1 MFNSKKNDR
10 SKSRRRTRRNLVRSN
25 VLKAVL
31 KSFFCSSSA
40 ALKTTSSAPQAL
52 ANAKKSCLQARS
64 QPYQK
69 KKKRTTVL
77 LALSVFLCSLLFF
90 FYTNCFYNDTHDV
103 SALFRMSVTC
113 VCGVLVRHFLEKKK
127 KEEKED
133 KTETQ
138 RSSHTSRS

>member
-1 MFNSKKNDR
+1 M
-10 SKSRRRTRRNLVRSN
+10 RSN

-69 KKKRTTVL
+69 KKKGLRYY
-77 LALSVFLCSLLFF
+77 SPCQ
-90 FYTNCFYNDTHDV
+90 CFYV
-103 SALFRMSVTC
+103 LFCFSFIQTVFIMIRTMFQLC
-113 VCGVLVRHFLEKKK
+113 FE
-127 KEEKED
+127 
-133 KTETQ
+133 
-138 RSSHTSRS
+138 

>member
-1 MFNSKKNDR
+1 M
-10 SKSRRRTRRNLVRSN
+10 RSN

-69 KKKRTTVL
+69 KKKDYGTTRLV
-77 LALSVFLCSLLFF
+77 SVFMFSFVFLL
-90 FYTNCFYNDTHDV
+90 YK
-103 SALFRMSVTC
+103 LF
-113 VCGVLVRHFLEKKK
+113 L
-127 KEEKED
+127 
-133 KTETQ
+133 
-138 RSSHTSRS
+138 